1 MQFTITK
8 GLDIPITGSPKQI
21 IENGNKLKSV
31 AVLGSDYVGMKPTM
45 LVAEGD
51 KVKLGQ
57 PLFSDKKNPGVHFTS
72 PTSGVVKAI
81 NRGDK
86 RVLQSVVIEISGKDE
101 VTFAKYDTAEL
112 ENISAQQIKDNLVAS
127 GLWATFRTRPYGK
140 VPAIDSHAHSIF
152 VTAIDTRP
160 LAADP
165 AVIIAD
171 RATDFASG
179 LEIISK
185 LIEGKVYVCKAPG
198 AAIPTGNAPVTI
210 AEFGG
215 LHPAGLPSTHI
226 HFIDAV
232 SIHKFVW
239 HLDYQAV
246 IAIGALFT
254 TGKLNV
260 ERVVALS
267 GPTVKNPRLVRT
279 HVGANLTDLTA
290 GELINDLESRV
301 ISGSVLFGHEAHGAF
316 DYLGT
321 YHLQVSALQEGR
333 ARELFGWILAGKNK
347 YSAMNIYTSSV
358 DRKTDRLFPL
368 TTDKNGSN
376 RAIVPV
382 GVYET
387 LMPMDILATPLLKAL
402 VVGDSDQAQLLGCLE
417 LDEEDMSLFT
427 FADPGKHD
435 FAPVLRAN
443 LTKIEKEG

>member
-21 IENGNKLKSV
+21 IENGNKIKSV
-31 AVLGSDYVGMKPTM
+31 AVLGSDYAGMKPTM

-171 RATDFASG
+171 RATDFANG
-179 LEIISK
+179 LELISK

-198 AAIPTGNAPVTI
+198 AEIPTGNAPVTI

-402 VVGDSDQAQLLGCLE
+402 IVGDSDQAQLLGCLE

-435 FAPVLRAN
+435 FAPV
-443 LTKIEKEG
+443 